1 MKISSLSY
9 AAVAIL
15 LSCIPSTLVAAQ
27 ESSVRGGSSGLP
39 VAERMMEEAPVLLAE
54 VDLGNNVKASFYK
67 SVGDSIVLSTITP
80 QEGEHH
86 ERLLRLLKEVG
97 QDEEDPITLYGRLK
111 GFASGGEDGS
121 DTAPPEELVAAW
133 ETVQSHRAEQQS
145 AADAA
150 GVVLDVSNQELMELQ
165 EAHTHADESDVD
177 PEDRHLLV
185 NPWWTTNYCR
195 DNGLVPSA
203 CLCYHY
209 LTGYYTSSVTGAT
222 RIKFHVGSARGAVRQ
237 ALTGKIGSR
246 SYPISSQTVNYLKIG
261 SIYTWAAYKY
271 DKVQATVT
279 YATGDLFH
287 TSLYALSSS
296 YGYNTCRVGY

>member
-111 GFASGGEDGS
+111 GFASGAEDGS
-121 DTAPPEELVAAW
+121 DTSPPSELAAAW
-133 ETVQSHRAEQQS
+133 ETVQSRRAEKQS
-145 AADAA
+145 AAAAAESMDAT
-150 GVVLDVSNQELMELQ
+150 GPELSETL
-165 EAHTHADESDVD
+165 THAENTDAVLGPQDG
-177 PEDRHLLV
+177 RHLASASQWWITYYCSDYYL
-185 NPWWTTNYCR
+185 NPYDCR
-195 DNGLVPSA
+195 
-203 CLCYHY
+203 CYHY
-209 LTGYYTSSVTGAT
+209 LTDDFRRYTYADE
-222 RIKFHVGSARGAVRQ
+222 IYFHVAVAGRVGQ
-237 ALTGKIGSR
+237 QVVGIENGY
-246 SYPISSQTVNYLKIG
+246 SYSLFYQTVETGEVGTIQL
-261 SIYTWAAYKY
+261 WAAYDQFGAYIKY
-271 DKVQATVT
+271 AS
-279 YATGDLFH
+279 GDVYH
-287 TSLYALSSS
+287 VSLYEVSTSW
-296 YGYNTCRVGY
+296 GYNTCTYGW